1 MVIALSQATRTE
13 IAPHSVAA
21 GLFEIGGQDMIPE
34 TFRNPHSNLPF
45 ELFRSFGPMF
55 ERHRPFTAGTP
66 PCDIHEIDK
75 KIVLKMELPEMR
87 KENVVVALA
96 EFKEGMLTVT
106 FARRS

>member
-55 ERHRPFTAGTP
+55 DRHRPFTAGTP

-75 KIVLKMELPEMR
+75 EIVLKMELPEMR
-87 KENVVVALA
+87 KENVVVVLA